1 MGKGI
6 SLEELKQRNLQG
18 KAGKVRRPSKK
29 RPVLKSEGQI
39 MREWRQQLHEFERQH
54 FHQFEREEETYP
66 YVLNCAV
73 GFFVITMAGLLFYA
87 VLEIFEANSGN
98 LYFWAYL
105 SLIPFVI
112 ITKDPNWKILGL
124 IVLFLGFFYWLWAW
138 VMADSY
144 IPA

>member
-6 SLEELKQRNLQG
+6 SLEELNQRNRSGQ
-18 KAGKVRRPSKK
+18 AAKVRLQTKK
-29 RPVLKSEGQI
+29 SPALKSEGQI
-39 MREWRQQLHEFERQH
+39 VREWGKQLRGFERQH
-54 FHQFEREEETYP
+54 LPQYEREEETHP
-66 YVLNCAV
+66 YILNCAV

-112 ITKDPNWKILGL
+112 IAKDPNWKILGL
-124 IVLFLGFFYWLWAW
+124 IVLFLGFFYWSWIW
-138 VMADSY
+138 VMTFLY
-144 IPA
+144 Y

>member
-6 SLEELKQRNLQG
+6 SLEELNQRNRSGQ
-18 KAGKVRRPSKK
+18 AAKVRLQTKK
-29 RPVLKSEGQI
+29 SPALKSEGQI
-39 MREWRQQLHEFERQH
+39 VREWGKQLRGFERQH
-54 FHQFEREEETYP
+54 LPQYEREEETHP
-66 YVLNCAV
+66 YILNCAV

-112 ITKDPNWKILGL
+112 IAKDPNWMMLGL
-124 IVLFLGFFYWLWAW
+124 LGLFLGFIYWSWTL
-138 VMADSY
+138 VMTFVY
-144 IPA
+144 F

>member
-6 SLEELKQRNLQG
+6 SLEELNQRNRSGQ
-18 KAGKVRRPSKK
+18 AAKVRLQTKK
-29 RPVLKSEGQI
+29 SPALKSEGQI
-39 MREWRQQLHEFERQH
+39 VREWGKQLRGFERQH
-54 FHQFEREEETYP
+54 LPQYEREEETHP
-66 YVLNCAV
+66 YILNCAV

-112 ITKDPNWKILGL
+112 IAKDPNWMMLGL
-124 IVLFLGFFYWLWAW
+124 VALFLGFFYWSWTL
-138 VMADSY
+138 VMTFVY
-144 IPA
+144 F